1 MVDIRHFT
9 PLSARLDPREVVE
22 LLKEFRIRVAPVVY
36 RYQGTIDKFIGDA
49 IMIVFGLPILPHLAN
64 PDKNAVECASEIM
77 REIEAMNAKRFE
89 QGRKEPIDIGIGVS
103 SGEVI
108 AGNVDSGDRVEYTV
122 IGDAANMV
130 ARLEDLAGD
139 NQILLSPATY
149 NRVKEHVA
157 VKAWKPRFIAG
168 FDEPVVVYELLGLSD
183 ASESHVPPVGPIA
196 ANQ

>member
-1 MVDIRHFT
+1 
-9 PLSARLDPREVVE
+9 
-22 LLKEFRIRVAPVVY
+22 
-36 RYQGTIDKFIGDA
+36 
-49 IMIVFGLPILPHLAN
+49 MIVFGLPILPFLPN
-64 PDKNAVECASEIM
+64 PDKNAVECALSIM
-77 REIEAMNAKRFE
+77 QEIEEMNHKRA
-89 QGRKEPIDIGIGVS
+89 QAGTKEPISIGVGVS

-149 NRVKEHVA
+149 GRVKDMVE
-157 VKAWKPRFIAG
+157 VKAWPPRNIPG
-168 FDEPVVVYELLGLSD
+168 LNDLVSVYELFRLRSAQKTQPQSTQMGLGR
-183 ASESHVPPVGPIA
+183 IA